1 MRTFWQD
8 VRYAAR
14 LMARSPGFT
23 FVAVI
28 TLGLGIG
35 ANTAIYSVVH
45 AVLLRP
51 LPYED
56 SDRLVAPCSVHAAR
70 GWEDGNVTY
79 ADYLDWKRDK
89 VFEHVAV
96 IDDTTTSA
104 DLSGDEGREPE
115 RVSLAL
121 VTEDYFTV
129 LRAGA
134 LHGRLL
140 QPSDYTAPGAPR
152 PLVISDGLWKRR
164 YGSDPAIVGK
174 IIRLNGRPYPV
185 VGVVEGKRTWP
196 IDRDVFFPYAVGPDP
211 GDLLRRDNM
220 LFVAI
225 ARLRPD
231 RSIEETDAVLAGMAR
246 RLEIEHPE
254 SRSGWSNR
262 ATPLLQEIVGRQV
275 RTSLLMLLTAV
286 GFVLL
291 IACVNVSNLL
301 LTRATA
307 RGQELA
313 IRLAHGAGQLRL
325 VRQLLTEG
333 MLLALL
339 GGVTGLLFAIWGV
352 GFLKSVVPEDTPRLA
367 ELGISPIVLLFTLG
381 ISVLT
386 ALLCSLMPAWQAA
399 RSDIQL
405 ALRESARSG
414 GLQPRRQRVKN
425 VLVVGEVAL
434 SLMLLVGAGLMIRSF
449 GRVQQIDPGLDVER
463 LVTMELRA
471 PSIRYPQDKVV
482 PFYGHL
488 VESVASTPGVDS
500 AAISSTMPFGGGGFY
515 LGRSFLAEGRPE
527 PPAGPDAQGQWNVV
541 GPGYFRTTGMRLI
554 RGREFEGSDTAG
566 SNPVI
571 IVNENLARSMF
582 PGEDPIGKRI
592 RSWRDENQLR
602 EIVGVVADVRYFGR
616 DDELRNLVYV
626 PHTQNA
632 WRSMVLNVKTR
643 SDPAGAIA
651 AIRASIRGL
660 DADLAVAN
668 LHTVTTLL
676 DRSVAPRRAG
686 MLLLALFAALAGALA
701 AIGLYGVLSQVVLQ
715 RVHEIGIRM
724 ALGARSEDVSRMIVR
739 QGMKLAGAGI
749 AIGLLGAFALTRLMR
764 GLLYGVSATDPATYA
779 GIAILLATVALV
791 ACFVPA
797 LRAARVDPMV
807 ALRHE

>member
-1 MRTFWQD
+1 MQTFWQD
-8 VRYAAR
+8 VRYAVR

-23 FVAVI
+23 LVAVI

-56 SDRLVAPCSVHAAR
+56 PDRLVVPSSVNNAR
-70 GWEDGNVTY
+70 GGEDGNVTY
-79 ADYLDWKRDK
+79 ADYLDWKK
-89 VFEHVAV
+89 EGVFEHVAT

-104 DLSGDEGREPE
+104 DLSGDDGEPE

-129 LRAGA
+129 LRAA
-134 LHGRLL
+134 PVHGRLL
-140 QPSDYTAPGAPR
+140 QPADYALSGAAR
-152 PLVISDGLWKRR
+152 QVVISDGLWKRR
-164 YGSDPAIVGK
+164 YGSDPGIVGK
-174 IIRLNGRPYPV
+174 TIRLNGRPYPV
-185 VGVVEGKRTWP
+185 AGIVEGRRTWP
-196 IDRDVFFPYAVGPDP
+196 ADRDVFLPFVVGPNP

-225 ARLRPD
+225 GRLRPD
-231 RSIEETDAVLAGMAR
+231 RSVEETDAVLAGMAR
-246 RLEIEHPE
+246 RLETEHPE
-254 SRSGWSNR
+254 SRTGWTNR
-262 ATPLLQEIVGRQV
+262 ATPLLRFIVGAQV

-286 GFVLL
+286 GCVLL

-301 LTRATA
+301 LTRAAA

-313 IRLAHGAGQLRL
+313 IRLAHGAGRLRL
-325 VRQLLTEG
+325 IRQLLTEG

-339 GGVTGLLFAIWGV
+339 GGLTGLLFAFWGV
-352 GFLKSVVPEDTPRLA
+352 GFLKTVVPEDTPRLG
-367 ELGISPIVLLFTLG
+367 ELGIRPIVLLFTLG
-381 ISVLT
+381 VSLLT
-386 ALLCSLMPAWQAA
+386 AVLCGLIPAWQAA
-399 RSDIQL
+399 RADIQL

-425 VLVVGEVAL
+425 ALVVGEVAL

-449 GRVQQIDPGLDVER
+449 ARVQRIDPGLKVDR
-463 LVTMELRA
+463 LLTMELRA
-471 PSIRYPQDKVV
+471 PTARYPQDKVL
-482 PFYGHL
+482 PFYSHL
-488 VESVASTPGVDS
+488 VESVATTPGVSS
-500 AAISSTMPFGGGGFY
+500 AAISSTMPFNGGGFY
-515 LGRSFLAEGRPE
+515 LGRVFLAEGWPE
-527 PPAGPDAQGQWNVV
+527 PPAGKDAQGLWNVV
-541 GPGYFRTTGMRLI
+541 GPGYFRTTGMRLV
-554 RGREFEGSDTAG
+554 RGRDFNGDDTANG
-566 SNPVI
+566 NPVI
-571 IVNENLARSMF
+571 IVNESLARSMF
-582 PGEDPIGKRI
+582 PGQDPIGKRI

-616 DDELRNLVYV
+616 DDELRGLVYV
-626 PHTQNA
+626 PHAQNA

-643 SDPAGAIA
+643 GDPAGVIA
-651 AIRASIRGL
+651 AIRARIREL
-660 DADLAVAN
+660 DPDLAIAN
-668 LHTVTTLL
+668 LRTVTTLL
-676 DRSVAPRRAG
+676 ERSVAPRRAG

-715 RVHEIGIRM
+715 RVHEIGVRM
-724 ALGARSEDVSRMIVR
+724 ALGARSQDVSRMIVR

-749 AIGLLGAFALTRLMR
+749 GIGLLGAFALTRLMR

-779 GIAILLATVALV
+779 GITLLLAAVALV

>member
-1 MRTFWQD
+1 MQTFWQD
-8 VRYAAR
+8 VRYAVR
-14 LMARSPGFT
+14 ILSRSPGFT
-23 FVAVI
+23 LVAVI

-56 SDRLVAPCSVHAAR
+56 PERLVVPSSVNNAR
-70 GWEDGNVTY
+70 GAEDGNVTY
-79 ADYLDWKRDK
+79 ADYLDWKKEK
-89 VFEHVAV
+89 VFEHVAT

-104 DLSGDEGREPE
+104 DLSGDDSEPE

-129 LRAGA
+129 LRAA
-134 LHGRLL
+134 PLYGRLL
-140 QPSDYTAPGAPR
+140 QPGDYAASGAAR
-152 PLVISDGLWKRR
+152 QVVISDGLWKRR
-164 YGSDPAIVGK
+164 YGSDPGIVGK
-174 IIRLNGRPYPV
+174 TIRLNGRPYPV
-185 VGVVEGKRTWP
+185 AGIVEGRRTWP
-196 IDRDVFFPYAVGPDP
+196 ADRDVFLPFVVGPNP

-220 LFVAI
+220 LFVAV

-231 RSIEETDAVLAGMAR
+231 RSLEETDAVLAGMAR
-246 RLEIEHPE
+246 RLETEHPE
-254 SRSGWSNR
+254 SRTGWTNR
-262 ATPLLQEIVGRQV
+262 ATPLLRFIVGGQV
-275 RTSLLMLLTAV
+275 RTSLFMLLTAV
-286 GFVLL
+286 GCVLL

-301 LTRATA
+301 LTRAAA

-325 VRQLLTEG
+325 IRQLLTEG

-339 GGVTGLLFAIWGV
+339 GGAAGLLFAFWGV
-352 GFLKSVVPEDTPRLA
+352 GFLKTVVPPDTPRLA
-367 ELGISPIVLLFTLG
+367 ELGIRPIVLLFTLG
-381 ISVLT
+381 ISLLT
-386 ALLCSLMPAWQAA
+386 ALLCGVFPAWQAA
-399 RSDIQL
+399 RADIQL

-414 GLQPRRQRVKN
+414 GLQPQRQRVKN
-425 VLVVGEVAL
+425 ALVVGEVAL
-434 SLMLLVGAGLMIRSF
+434 SLVLLVGAGLMIRSF
-449 GRVQQIDPGLDVER
+449 ARVQGIDPGLDVDR
-463 LVTMELRA
+463 LLTMELRA
-471 PSIRYPQDKVV
+471 PSARYPQEKVV
-482 PFYGHL
+482 PFFGNL
-488 VESVASTPGVDS
+488 VESVTSTPGVDS
-500 AAISSTMPFGGGGFY
+500 AAISSTMPFNGGGFY
-515 LGRSFLAEGRPE
+515 LGRVFLAEGWPE
-527 PPAGPDAQGQWNVV
+527 PPAGKDAQGLWNVV
-541 GPGYFRTTGMRLI
+541 GPGYFRTTGMRLV
-554 RGREFEGSDTAG
+554 RGRDFNGDDTEG

-571 IVNENLARSMF
+571 IVNENLARAMF
-582 PGEDPIGKRI
+582 PGQDPIGKRI

-616 DDELRNLVYV
+616 DDELRGLVYV

-643 SDPAGAIA
+643 GDPGGAIA
-651 AIRASIRGL
+651 AIRARIREV
-660 DADLAVAN
+660 DPDLAIAN
-668 LHTVTTLL
+668 LRTVTTLL
-676 DRSVAPRRAG
+676 ERSVAPRRAG

-724 ALGARSEDVSRMIVR
+724 ALGARSEDVSGMIVR

-749 AIGLLGAFALTRLMR
+749 GIGLLGAFALTRLMR

-779 GIAILLATVALV
+779 GITILLAAVALV